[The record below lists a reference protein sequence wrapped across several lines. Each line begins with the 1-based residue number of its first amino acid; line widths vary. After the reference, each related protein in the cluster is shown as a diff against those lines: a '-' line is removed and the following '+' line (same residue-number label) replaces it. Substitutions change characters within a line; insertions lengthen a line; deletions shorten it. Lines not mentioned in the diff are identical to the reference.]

1 MNPITKKVK
10 KGTIGEV
17 LVFLK
22 LLMYDVQGSFV
33 FKDTGNDFL
42 AVKGR
47 VIKAVQ
53 VKTDLGWRN
62 LNREERIYDIAA
74 LVKLKYES
82 DKISLDKSEIYL
94 LSKAEVDKNI
104 QNIRTG
110 TLREDLK
117 EKFKLSP
124 ERIEELFEETY

>member
-1 MNPITKKVK
+1 MNPITDEMK

-22 LLMYDVQGSFV
+22 LLMHDVQGNFV
-33 FKDTGNDFL
+33 FKDTGNDML

-53 VKTDLGWRN
+53 VKTDGGWSK
-62 LNREERIYDIAA
+62 LNREERMYDIAA

-94 LSKAEVDKNI
+94 LSKAEADENI
-104 QNIRTG
+104 QNIRSG
-110 TLREDLK
+110 TLSEDLK
-117 EKFKLSP
+117 ERFKLSP
-124 ERIEELFEETY
+124 ERIEGLFT